1 MNVKYTHWTDYFDA
15 IPSSTFINK
24 GCTKNLFKTFDA
36 TVSESEAIHQ
46 VEKHSESNFLAR
58 LSLRSGSNLFHYFI
72 QVGGTFYSD
81 DKEAGFF
88 LILHKSTTS
97 KMTPDTDVLFKT
109 PHVDAYRVEKKEIF

>member
-36 TVSESEAIHQ
+36 TVSHQ
-46 VEKHSESNFLAR
+46 VEKHSESTFLAR

-72 QVGGTFYSD
+72 QVGRTVYSD
-81 DKEAGFF
+81 DKKAGFF

-109 PHVDAYRVEKKEIF
+109 PHVDAYRVAKKEIF